1 MQAQHHSPRL
11 RYTIEMI
18 QVTPIAEH
26 KIIQHLTQRGHGV
39 GIRIGVKTTGCS
51 GYAYTLQ
58 FADTI
63 EPQEITN
70 QYKHFSIII
79 DRKVQDLLQG
89 MIVDYQVKGLN
100 EGFEFINPQ
109 EKARCGCGESFTI

>member
-1 MQAQHHSPRL
+1 MA
-11 RYTIEMI
+11 
-18 QVTPIAEH
+18 
-26 KIIQHLTQRGHGV
+26 
-39 GIRIGVKTTGCS
+39 
-51 GYAYTLQ
+51 
-58 FADTI
+58 I